1 MVSFTLPW
9 LAGLGL
15 LLGVIPLVLH
25 FVVRRPPARAELP
38 TARFLTA
45 DPRTRVAFHRRPR
58 DLLLLALRVL
68 FLVVLGMALAGP
80 VVVPERRGTE
90 RWVLLDRGQGMA
102 GDWEWA
108 LQALSELSATGGGIR
123 IFAFGGEAQEI
134 PVDALPEGHPALV
147 APGGAESRYL
157 DAFRELRLRLGREPA
172 LDSVEVVLLTRP
184 RREGWSEGFGGVRD
198 LLYPGSVEILEP
210 GGEPGAEPGVGPGGE
225 PGVDPGG
232 GAGAGVEPGEV
243 RGVGAPGE
251 AGGRRPVGSSGGVA
265 TVFRDGASGRYVVAA
280 LQALGRVVDVLEGV
294 EGVGGVGLPE
304 AGSGAAAPP
313 APELPGHVVV
323 ALGTPTVQVAR
334 LLDRARQGD
343 TVVVEGRSD
352 LPPEAW
358 LAWDPT
364 LAPLA
369 PGDPSSTLDTG
380 WGWIPGAERLPGGV
394 VAGVRIPLTGDDGR
408 PMAAAIPLGDGC
420 WVASGFRLEGG
431 ELPLDPGYPRVL
443 EALIRGC
450 RPPSAGSGPLDA
462 DGRAILS
469 GSPLPSRLAVGD
481 LVGAAGVDLSR
492 WFLAAAL
499 ALAILEGLVGYR
511 SGAFRR
517 EGRS

>member
-1 MVSFTLPW
+1 VVLTFTFPW
-9 LAGLGL
+9 VAGLGL
-15 LLGVIPLVLH
+15 LAGVIPLVLH

-38 TARFLTA
+38 TARFLTP
-45 DPRTRVAFHRRPR
+45 DPRTRVALHRHPR
-58 DLLLLALRVL
+58 DLLLLALRML
-68 FLVVLGMALAGP
+68 FLLVLGLALAGP

-108 LQALSELSATGGGIR
+108 LRALSEVAATDPGGIR
-123 IFAFGGEAQEI
+123 IIAFGGEGQEI
-134 PVDALPEGHPALV
+134 PLDALPGGHPALV
-147 APGGAESRYL
+147 APDGVESRYL
-157 DAFRELRLRLGREPA
+157 DGFRELRMRLGREPA

-198 LLYPGSVEILEP
+198 RLYPGAVEILEP
-210 GGEPGAEPGVGPGGE
+210 GGEPGL
-225 PGVDPGG
+225 DLR
-232 GAGAGVEPGEV
+232 GVE
-243 RGVGAPGE
+243 
-251 AGGRRPVGSSGGVA
+251 SSGGGA

-280 LQALGRVVDVLEGV
+280 LQALGRVVEEG
-294 EGVGGVGLPE
+294 EDGGPPE
-304 AGSGAAAPP
+304 AGSAGAAPP
-313 APELPGHVVV
+313 SPDPAGQVVV
-323 ALGTPTVQVAR
+323 APGTPTVPVAR
-334 LLDRARQGD
+334 LLERALRGD
-343 TVVVEGRSD
+343 TVVVEGGPD

-364 LAPLA
+364 RAPLA
-369 PGDPSSTLDTG
+369 PVDPSSTLDTG
-380 WGWIPGAERLPGGV
+380 WGWIPGAEGLPGGV
-394 VAGVRIPLTGDDGR
+394 VAGARIPLTGDDGR

-431 ELPLDPGYPRVL
+431 ELPLAPGYPRVL

-450 RPPSAGSGPLDA
+450 RPASAGSGPLDA
-462 DGRAILS
+462 GGRAILA
-469 GSPLPSRLAVGD
+469 GSTFPARLAVGD
-481 LVGAAGVDLSR
+481 LIDAAGVDLSR